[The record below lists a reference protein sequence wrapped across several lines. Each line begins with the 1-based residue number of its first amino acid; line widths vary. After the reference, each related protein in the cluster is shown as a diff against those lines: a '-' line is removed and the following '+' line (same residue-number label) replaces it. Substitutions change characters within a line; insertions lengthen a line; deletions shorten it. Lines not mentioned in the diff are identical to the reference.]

1 VLQFKKK
8 ALRVVS
14 FSNRSDPNST
24 CQAGSKKGC
33 GWPGWHKKMAAKGI
47 KSLPEIKTIQYG
59 SNPKPSGFENSI
71 PPNPLVNHHVPM
83 RKSPSLGSIPHFQH
97 RHIPW
102 GGLMHVFPK
111 GFVLDCLRLLQHFHV
126 MVGRHKL
133 HQAIQMVAAQFCKV
147 QYHKTDLQL
156 WEWSGNCA
164 FKNSKACTLCIE
176 QSGRSESKQRL
187 AGSQILLSRKFY
199 PLIFTNL

>member
-1 VLQFKKK
+1 
-8 ALRVVS
+8 
-14 FSNRSDPNST
+14 
-24 CQAGSKKGC
+24 
-33 GWPGWHKKMAAKGI
+33 
-47 KSLPEIKTIQYG
+47 
-59 SNPKPSGFENSI
+59 
-71 PPNPLVNHHVPM
+71 
-83 RKSPSLGSIPHFQH
+83 
-97 RHIPW
+97 
-102 GGLMHVFPK
+102 MHVFPK
-111 GFVLDCLRLLQHFHV
+111 GFVLDRLRLLQHFHV

-176 QSGRSESKQRL
+176 QSVRSESKQRL